1 MEKKPVHNQEGLLKT
16 PEDEK
21 KRPLSPENRGEDS
34 KYRRVAKFL
43 ILIGGDKAA
52 GILSRLEEDQ
62 VEAVSREIA
71 GIRGIS
77 AEAGEEILREFKDLL
92 SASYPRAGVASGGL
106 EEARRLLYAAFGP
119 ERGEGILNK
128 SVPASR
134 GNPFGFLEDLK
145 PEQIALL
152 LKNEAPPAAALVLS
166 RLSPKF
172 TASVLANTPPER
184 KLDIIR
190 RIARMGESPPEVLER
205 VAGALREKARAFADP
220 GAETQELDGMKTLAE
235 ILKQGDYSFG
245 DRILEELEEQ
255 DPELGKNLKERLYT
269 LEDVTR
275 AQDKPLQ
282 EKLRTMTDRDIA
294 LLLKGKGPGFTGKI
308 LSNLSAQRQAAVR
321 EEGEIL
327 GSVPRKD
334 VDAVSR
340 DFLAWFRL
348 GREEGHIL
356 LMDSEDM
363 VV

>member
-1 MEKKPVHNQEGLLKT
+1 MEKEPLPDGEGLLKT
-16 PEDEK
+16 PEHIQP
-21 KRPLSPENRGEDS
+21 PLSPEKEAGES
-34 KYRRVAKFL
+34 TYRRVAKFL

-52 GILSRLEEDQ
+52 GILSRLDEDQ

-71 GIRGIS
+71 GIRAIP
-77 AEAGEEILREFKDLL
+77 AEEGEGILREFKALL
-92 SASYPRAGVASGGL
+92 STSYPYGGAASGGV

-119 ERGEGILNK
+119 EKGEGILNK

-134 GNPFGFLEDLK
+134 RNPFGFLEDLK

-152 LKNEAPPAAALVLS
+152 LKNETVPASALVLS

-172 TASVLANTPPER
+172 TALVLANTSPER

-205 VAGALREKARAFADP
+205 VAEALREKARAFADP
-220 GAETQELDGMKTLAE
+220 GTETLEMDGMKTLAE

-245 DRILEELEEQ
+245 DRILEELEEK
-255 DPELGKNLKERLYT
+255 DPELGKDLKERLYT
-269 LEDVTR
+269 LEDVIR

-282 EKLRTMTDRDIA
+282 EKLRTMADRDIA
-294 LLLKGKGPGFTGKI
+294 LLLKGKEPGFTGKI

-327 GSVPRKD
+327 GPVPRKD
-334 VDAVSR
+334 ADAATR

-348 GREEGHIL
+348 SREEGHIL
-356 LMDSEDM
+356 LMDSED
-363 VV
+363 VVL

>member
-1 MEKKPVHNQEGLLKT
+1 MEEKPVQDREGLLKS
-16 PEDEK
+16 
-21 KRPLSPENRGEDS
+21 PLSPGEGSGDS

-52 GILSRLEEDQ
+52 GILSRLDEEQ

-71 GIRGIS
+71 GIRAVS
-77 AEAGEEILREFKDLL
+77 SEEGEGILREFKALL
-92 SASYPRAGVASGGL
+92 STAYPYAGAASGGL

-119 ERGEGILNK
+119 EKGEGILNR
-128 SVPASR
+128 SVPSSR
-134 GNPFGFLEDLK
+134 RNPFGFLEELK

-152 LKNEAPPAAALVLS
+152 LKNETAPAAALVLS
-166 RLSPKF
+166 RLSPKL
-172 TASVLANTPPER
+172 TASVLANTLPER

-190 RIARMGESPPEVLER
+190 RIARMGESLPEVLER
-205 VAGALREKARAFADP
+205 VADALREKARSFADP
-220 GAETQELDGMKTLAE
+220 AAETMELDGMKTLAE

-255 DPELGKNLKERLYT
+255 DPELGKDLKERLYT
-269 LEDVTR
+269 LEDLIR

-282 EKLRTMTDRDIA
+282 EKLRAMADRDIA
-294 LLLKGKGPGFTGKI
+294 LLLKGKEPGFTGKI

-327 GSVPRKD
+327 GPVPRKD
-334 VDAVSR
+334 VDAVTR

-348 GREEGHIL
+348 SREEGHIL
-356 LMDSEDM
+356 LMDSED
-363 VV
+363 VVL